1 MRNSNI
7 KQKVLLVIFTLLLV
21 PNIVKA
27 DKITVSG
34 GDWVTFS
41 DYGIDTGTRHIR
53 TSYKTTSKG
62 KEVYCVMFTKD
73 FSDGTFSNCTKK
85 LKISTKKQRIVGE
98 IVDFINSKSW
108 SDNKKYAYKVAA
120 LNTYLGLSG
129 SSKFSGGSPTVQS
142 VIDAAKNKYNKQ
154 TDEKNI
160 FVKGLKIA
168 VKDDNKV
175 LNRTKTANTYISNQ
189 VIFSG
194 LVNKVDDNT
203 SDGAT
208 PTYAY
213 TVSGLKTGQT
223 AQLCTGSSG
232 TGCKNLPLTFSG
244 VTSQTYYVKVT
255 GVTEDT
261 NFSIKISGAVSPK
274 RSKGALYCSSDQ
286 QTLLVKTSGNSG
298 WSTSKTVALNIN
310 VPEKEPNKVSHN
322 ITIAKVDENGDA
334 VDGSTFVYS
343 DPKPVSLSCSM
354 NGAFYKCKYGP
365 VNEDADQFYGK
376 SYCFEETKA
385 PVGYI
390 LPANNKLCY
399 GVAAKNVSTTCYRNG
414 DGTAPIVENDANYC
428 DTNIVPICKKIKT
441 YYKEEEVPATG
452 DDTSGGGTGGE
463 GTGGEG
469 SGTAPTT
476 RWVVDDSKPVENTYR
491 LKGDTG
497 CNIEDTTEDP
507 TAENP
512 YKYTS
517 EELCGIFKNETTAPD
532 VKANKY
538 CANPSDYESIRVSNG
553 NLFITRMNQKNSVII
568 SKKAVTGDDE
578 VPGAE
583 LKICTKADYDA
594 KKNECTVAKTVG
606 GTELSWTSTDTPME
620 FNGFTPGTYYIV
632 ETLPPSGY
640 KLVKTATE
648 FSIDAA
654 GTVKTGKTTASDNI
668 VVVHNEIN
676 SLTISKT
683 DMATTKELPGAKM
696 SICTIVDTT
705 PNDPDDTTTEPSSED
720 SDDSGEDDGKEPTAN
735 KSDSTDDGKPKLN
748 LDMDGKCIPVRL
760 ADGTDATWT
769 SGTEPKVIS
778 GLPAGTYYLVETTA
792 PFGYSTSESILFT
805 MKEDGTL
812 TDKDGKSLA
821 NNKLEMKDKPITDVK
836 TGMLPIIIISILGVG
851 SIGGAVYFFRRSSYN
866 NNLPRR
872 RKKSI

>member
-1 MRNSNI
+1 MKRILKSNYC
-7 KQKVLLVIFTLLLV
+7 KKVLLVVFLLILV
-21 PNIVKA
+21 PTVVKA
-27 DKITVSG
+27 DSISVVQDTNNY
-34 GDWVTFS
+34 VTFS
-41 DYGIDTGTRHIR
+41 NYGINTGTSHIR
-53 TSYKTTSKG
+53 TSYKTVSG
-62 KEVYCVMFTKD
+62 SNKEVYCVMFTKD
-73 FSDGTFSNCTKK
+73 FSSGTFSNCTNK
-85 LKISTKKQRIVGE
+85 LKISDKKQRIAGE
-98 IVDFINSKSW
+98 IVEYVDSKNW
-108 SDNKKYAYKVAA
+108 DTNKKYAYKVAA

-129 SSKFSGGSPTVQS
+129 SSNFSGGSPS
-142 VIDAAKNKYNKQ
+142 VGSIISTAKSNYDNYSSNKNSFKSLVINSSS
-154 TDEKNI
+154 NI
-160 FVKGLKIA
+160 
-168 VKDDNKV
+168 
-175 LNRTKTANTYISNQ
+175 LNSTNNSNTYISGE
-189 VIFSG
+189 VVFDG
-194 LVNKVDDNT
+194 LMKTVE
-203 SDGAT
+203 GAT
-208 PTYAY
+208 PTYTY
-213 TVSGLKTGQT
+213 SVSGLKSGQT

-232 TGCKNLPLTFSG
+232 TGCKYFPQTVSG
-244 VTSQTYYVKVT
+244 VTTQKYYIRVT

-261 NFSIKISGAVSPK
+261 NFSVKISGAAAPK
-274 RSKGALYCSSDQ
+274 YSKGSVYCSSNQ
-286 QTLLVKTSGNSG
+286 QTLLLKATGTAS
-298 WSTSKTVALNIN
+298 WSTSKTVNFAIN
-310 VPEKEPNKVSHN
+310 VPPTVEPNKVSHN
-322 ITIAKVDENGDA
+322 ITIAKVDENGDT

-399 GVAAKNVSTTCYRNG
+399 EVKAKDKKETCYFNG
-414 DGTAPIVENDANYC
+414 DGTTAREETDSNYC
-428 DTNIVPICKKIKT
+428 DTSITNVCKHTTT
-441 YYKEEEVPATG
+441 YYKEEVEEVPAEEE
-452 DDTSGGGTGGE
+452 GGE
-463 GTGGEG
+463 
-469 SGTAPTT
+469 PTT
-476 RWVVDDSKPVENTYR
+476 VTKWVVDDTKEPVVTYGP
-491 LKGDTG
+491 KDGDAG
-497 CNIEDTTEDP
+497 CNINDTAGDP
-507 TAENP
+507 TAEAP
-512 YKYTS
+512 FKVTS
-517 EELCGIFKNETTAPD
+517 EVKCGILNGQNFTEKDA
-532 VKANKY
+532 KY
-538 CANPSDYESIRVSNG
+538 CENPTSYESVKISNG
-553 NLFITRMNQKNSVII
+553 NLFVTRVNQKNSVTI
-568 SKKAVTGDDE
+568 SKKAATGDDE

-594 KKNECTVAKTVG
+594 KKNECTAAKTVG

-720 SDDSGEDDGKEPTAN
+720 SDDSGEADGKEPTAN

-748 LDMDGKCIPVRL
+748 LDMDGKCIPARL

-769 SGTEPKVIS
+769 SGKEPKVIE

-821 NNKLEMKDKPITDVK
+821 NSKLEMKDAPIKDVK
-836 TGMLPIIIISILGVG
+836 TGMLPIIIISILV
-851 SIGGAVYFFRRSSYN
+851 I
-866 NNLPRR
+866 
-872 RKKSI
+872 